1 MANISNAVKEV
12 IKEMVDNDELKI
24 KADDY
29 GDLVLEVNVEPFEDD
44 EDEDDIRTTI
54 TQMRIRTKTL
64 MMRTRTSKYS
74 VNSKQ
79 YRTIN

>member
-29 GDLVLEVNVEPFEDD
+29 GDLVLEANVEPFDDD
-44 EDEDDIRTTI
+44 EDEDED
-54 TQMRIRTKTL
+54 
-64 MMRTRTSKYS
+64 SDDYYS
-74 VNSKQ
+74 NEDKDEDSDDEDEDK
-79 YRTIN
+79 

>member
-44 EDEDDIRTTI
+44 EDKDEDSDDEDED
-54 TQMRIRTKTL
+54 K
-64 MMRTRTSKYS
+64 
-74 VNSKQ
+74 
-79 YRTIN
+79 

>member
-29 GDLVLEVNVEPFEDD
+29 GDLVLEVNPEPFEDD
-44 EDEDDIRTTI
+44 EDEDED
-54 TQMRIRTKTL
+54 
-64 MMRTRTSKYS
+64 SDDYYS
-74 VNSKQ
+74 DEDKDEDSDDED
-79 YRTIN
+79 

>member
-44 EDEDDIRTTI
+44 EDEDED
-54 TQMRIRTKTL
+54 
-64 MMRTRTSKYS
+64 SDDYYS
-74 VNSKQ
+74 DEDKDEDSDDEDEEK
-79 YRTIN
+79 

>member
-44 EDEDDIRTTI
+44 EDEDD
-54 TQMRIRTKTL
+54 
-64 MMRTRTSKYS
+64 SSDDYYS
-74 VNSKQ
+74 DEDKDEDSDEEDEDK
-79 YRTIN
+79 

>member
-29 GDLVLEVNVEPFEDD
+29 GDLVLEVNVEPFDDD
-44 EDEDDIRTTI
+44 EDEDDSSDDYYSDE
-54 TQMRIRTKTL
+54 RIRTKTL
-64 MMRTRTSKYS
+64 MMRTRTS
-74 VNSKQ
+74 N
-79 YRTIN
+79 

>member
-29 GDLVLEVNVEPFEDD
+29 GDLVLEVNVEPFDEDEDEDEDLDDYYSDEDKDEDSDD
-44 EDEDDIRTTI
+44 EDED
-54 TQMRIRTKTL
+54 K
-64 MMRTRTSKYS
+64 
-74 VNSKQ
+74 
-79 YRTIN
+79 

>member
-29 GDLVLEVNVEPFEDD
+29 GDLVLEVNPEPFDDD
-44 EDEDDIRTTI
+44 EDETRIRTTI

-64 MMRTRTSKYS
+64 MMRTRTS
-74 VNSKQ
+74 N
-79 YRTIN
+79 

>member
-29 GDLVLEVNVEPFEDD
+29 GDLVLEVNVEPFDEDEDEDEDSDDYYSDEDKDEDSDD
-44 EDEDDIRTTI
+44 EDED
-54 TQMRIRTKTL
+54 K
-64 MMRTRTSKYS
+64 
-74 VNSKQ
+74 
-79 YRTIN
+79 

>member
-29 GDLVLEVNVEPFEDD
+29 GDLVLEVNVEPFDDD
-44 EDEDDIRTTI
+44 EDEDEDSDDYYSE
-54 TQMRIRTKTL
+54 MRIRTKTL
-64 MMRTRTSKYS
+64 MMRTRTS
-74 VNSKQ
+74 N
-79 YRTIN
+79 

>member
-29 GDLVLEVNVEPFEDD
+29 GDLVLEANVEPFDDD
-44 EDEDDIRTTI
+44 EDEDED
-54 TQMRIRTKTL
+54 
-64 MMRTRTSKYS
+64 SDDYYS
-74 VNSKQ
+74 DEDKDEDSDDEDEDK
-79 YRTIN
+79 

>member
-29 GDLVLEVNVEPFEDD
+29 GDLVLEVNVEPFDDD
-44 EDEDDIRTTI
+44 EDEDDSSDDYYSE
-54 TQMRIRTKTL
+54 MRIRTKTL
-64 MMRTRTSKYS
+64 MMRTRTS
-74 VNSKQ
+74 N
-79 YRTIN
+79 